1 MTFAVFQLRGIVF
14 VLRAM
19 LKICVRYESAHVP
32 RCFRCFMLILSG
44 PVELLFLL
52 LLMASLTCLLVK
64 CVMCCKF
71 ADVSVYDSVLLVCLM
86 FCRVSELFVKCFCF
100 FFIGDFLFVV
110 KCYTSVGLCM

>member
-19 LKICVRYESAHVP
+19 LKVCVRYESARVP

-52 LLMASLTCLLVK
+52 LLMAFLTCLLVK
-64 CVMCCKF
+64 CMLCV
-71 ADVSVYDSVLLVCLM
+71 VSLWMFLLMILFCLFLM
-86 FCRVSELFVKCFCF
+86 FFRVK
-100 FFIGDFLFVV
+100 
-110 KCYTSVGLCM
+110 